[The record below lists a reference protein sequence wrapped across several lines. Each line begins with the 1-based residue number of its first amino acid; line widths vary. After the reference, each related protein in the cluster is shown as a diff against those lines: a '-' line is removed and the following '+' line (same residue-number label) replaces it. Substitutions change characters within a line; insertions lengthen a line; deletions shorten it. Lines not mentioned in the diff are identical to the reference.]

1 MGEQCERKED
11 WYYEQ
16 RTGLFLLLEE
26 VPGVGSCTECGWVRR
41 INGETVSVGN
51 NAVKLLVALAIG
63 LRRAAQKL
71 LEFNSSYPVGS
82 LFEVCLCYGRMI

>member
-1 MGEQCERKED
+1 MVLRQAYFSCLKKSPVCVAERN
-11 WYYEQ
+11 
-16 RTGLFLLLEE
+16 
-26 VPGVGSCTECGWVRR
+26 GWVRR

-82 LFEVCLCYGRMI
+82 LFEVCLCYGRIS